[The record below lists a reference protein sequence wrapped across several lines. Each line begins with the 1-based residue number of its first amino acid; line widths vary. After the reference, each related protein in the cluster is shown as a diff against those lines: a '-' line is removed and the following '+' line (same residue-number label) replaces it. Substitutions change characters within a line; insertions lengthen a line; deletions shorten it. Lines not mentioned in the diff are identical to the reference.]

1 MKIQQIVMIAII
13 IAAVSL
19 GLQIASNTKLQSD
32 IKNVNSKT
40 SEQAIAIQHI
50 TIGLNETLQMN
61 DIKNKTAQQEQLIQ
75 SLSNELS
82 VSKQIEEQNN
92 ITISQLQQ
100 NTTNLSGE
108 IKSLSERLASIEHQ
122 LSTPSGQ
129 SINTPIPKS
138 INPVSNSIVI
148 PNKTNVTSQAAFLV
162 NQTISMT
169 KPEIKIISIG
179 MSPNPLTVGAT
190 PKFTVT
196 YQNISDKAIFQNL
209 VGCET
214 VPSLHWEIYPSS
226 SIQSQI
232 IPDNGSTC
240 APMIKDVIPNEV
252 SIASGIGTDNT
263 SYQITTDGK
272 LNVILRLNL
281 EDGTMSGLQS
291 TIQFNVNA
299 TR

>member
-122 LSTPSGQ
+122 TVYSLWTVYQYPYSKIYQ
-129 SINTPIPKS
+129 SSLKFDSNT
-138 INPVSNSIVI
+138 
-148 PNKTNVTSQAAFLV
+148 Q
-162 NQTISMT
+162 
-169 KPEIKIISIG
+169 
-179 MSPNPLTVGAT
+179 
-190 PKFTVT
+190 
-196 YQNISDKAIFQNL
+196 
-209 VGCET
+209 
-214 VPSLHWEIYPSS
+214 
-226 SIQSQI
+226 
-232 IPDNGSTC
+232 
-240 APMIKDVIPNEV
+240 
-252 SIASGIGTDNT
+252 
-263 SYQITTDGK
+263 
-272 LNVILRLNL
+272 
-281 EDGTMSGLQS
+281 
-291 TIQFNVNA
+291 
-299 TR
+299 

>member
-1 MKIQQIVMIAII
+1 
-13 IAAVSL
+13 
-19 GLQIASNTKLQSD
+19 
-32 IKNVNSKT
+32 
-40 SEQAIAIQHI
+40 
-50 TIGLNETLQMN
+50 
-61 DIKNKTAQQEQLIQ
+61 
-75 SLSNELS
+75 
-82 VSKQIEEQNN
+82 
-92 ITISQLQQ
+92 
-100 NTTNLSGE
+100 
-108 IKSLSERLASIEHQ
+108 
-122 LSTPSGQ
+122 
-129 SINTPIPKS
+129 
-138 INPVSNSIVI
+138 
-148 PNKTNVTSQAAFLV
+148 
-162 NQTISMT
+162 MT